1 MNFLKELNKNSEYN
15 YFFIIFFS
23 FLFLYTIIFVVGIFL
38 GKIPNYCVVDEC
50 MYFKNAI
57 NLSNGTYQNPLVD
70 RLVAPMHS
78 IYIGP
83 IILLD
88 LGRRAVVYLNLIISC
103 LTISITYIIS
113 RFYLSNKISLIIS
126 ILYGFYY
133 VKFQTDFTALTEPFT
148 TFLVISYLFLVSQY
162 KLTKRKYFIILSGI
176 TAGALSLERPIFFY
190 VTMFFL
196 FISFF
201 MYLKNKK
208 YLNLFLSL
216 ILSFSLT
223 LPYQIFTFKSTGKLF
238 FFSNISAETV
248 YWMSSP
254 FQREYGDWN
263 NENFDASCQSEFRKG
278 INCNSKFLEENHGR
292 FFESIKD
299 LDMIQKNDALLK
311 KGIEN
316 IKNYPVKYV
325 RNIFSNISRLFFN
338 FPASYMYQSDKTILR
353 ILPNSLILNIM
364 IFSFFITLINIKKFP
379 KEMVFSI
386 SFTLIYLFLSSLITT
401 QARMFVVVVPY
412 ILIWSAYSVKIWK
425 KS

>member
-1 MNFLKELNKNSEYN
+1 LTFLKELKKNNEYN
-15 YFFIIFFS
+15 YFFIIFLS
-23 FLFLYTIIFVVGIFL
+23 FLFFYTIIFTVCILL
-38 GKIPNYCVVDEC
+38 GKIPDYCVVDEC

-57 NLSNGTYQNPLVD
+57 NLSNGTYQNPLLD
-70 RLVAPMHS
+70 RLVSPMHS
-78 IYIGP
+78 IYIAP
-83 IILLD
+83 IVLLD

-103 LTISITYIIS
+103 LTISLTYITG

-148 TFLVISYLFLVSQY
+148 TFLLISYLFLVSKY
-162 KLTKRKYFIILSGI
+162 NFTKRKYFIILSGI
-176 TAGALSLERPIFFY
+176 TAGALSLQRPIFFY

-201 MYLKNKK
+201 LYLKNKK
-208 YLNLFLSL
+208 YINLFLSL

-223 LPYQIFTFKSTGKLF
+223 LPYQIFTFKTTGKLL

-254 FQREYGDWN
+254 FQKEYGDWN
-263 NENFDASCQSEFRKG
+263 NDNFDASCQSPLRKG
-278 INCNSKFLEENHGR
+278 INCNSKFIEKNHKT
-292 FFESIKD
+292 FFDSIEH
-299 LDMIQKNDALLK
+299 LNMVEKNDALLK

-316 IKNYPVKYV
+316 IKNYPLKYF
-325 RNIFSNISRLFFN
+325 RNIISNVSRLFFN

-353 ILPNSLILNIM
+353 ILPNSIILNLM
-364 IFSFFITLINIKKFP
+364 IFSFFRTLINIKNIP
-379 KEMVFSI
+379 KEMIFCI
-386 SFTLIYLFLSSLITT
+386 SFILLYLFLSSLITA

-412 ILIWSAYSVKIWK
+412 ILIWCAYSVNMWK